1 MPNPLPFRGDPPDR
15 VHAVLREPVPY
26 NPARWRQYLPDQSLW
41 PDELAADAT
50 GSSWPSVDRERV
62 LAVGLRA
69 TDPAGAAQTY
79 VAAAV
84 WGTGTHARGVVRR
97 CRPLIDM
104 STSSDGGDSGTGSGT
119 DGGTYGDAEGDTVG
133 ARLTLAVELLV
144 DSSGGPVAAYD
155 ALHGDGWLRVPYLGP
170 SFGTKV
176 LYFSGFDQVAGE
188 RQPLILDRFV
198 AAGLNHL
205 CGAGWSTSGSHWTTA
220 QYAAYL
226 ELAHAWAAEWG
237 CRPDVVERV
246 LSAIGHTDPIAVRA
260 LVRNPVDGTAAA

>member
-1 MPNPLPFRGDPPDR
+1 MPIPLPFRGDPPDR
-15 VHAVLREPVPY
+15 VHTVLREQVPY

-41 PDELAADAT
+41 PDELDADAT
-50 GSSWPSVDRERV
+50 GSAWPSVDRERV

-69 TDPAGAAQTY
+69 ADPVGAAQTY

-84 WGTGTHARGVVRR
+84 WGTGTHARGVIRR
-97 CRPLIDM
+97 CRPLIDL
-104 STSSDGGDSGTGSGT
+104 STYGDGDGGGGGSDPDRGT
-119 DGGTYGDAEGDTVG
+119 DGETVG
-133 ARLTLAVELLV
+133 ARLAMAVELLL
-144 DSSGGPVAAYD
+144 DSRGGPVAAYD

-188 RQPLILDRFV
+188 QQPLILDRSV
-198 AAGLNHL
+198 AAALNHL
-205 CGAGWSTSGSHWTTA
+205 CGAGWSASGSHWTTG

-246 LSAIGHTDPIAVRA
+246 LSAIGHTDPIAVHA
-260 LVRNPVDGTAAA
+260 LIRNPVDSEAAA